1 MDKVLIVDDDQIFLQ
16 SLQQGL
22 QKYTGQFEV
31 LTASN
36 GEEALAVLKRDRI
49 SVLIT
54 DLEMPEMDGLE
65 LLAHMRKNRPQV
77 PCVVMAESGSSEIRN
92 EADREYIFRYLQKPF
107 DVNELFAVIIE
118 GLDRLDEGL
127 FWREYRKE
135 SDSL

>member
-1 MDKVLIVDDDQIFLQ
+1 MARILIVDDEQDILNT
-16 SLQQGL
+16 LP
-22 QKYTGQFEV
+22 EV
-31 LTASN
+31 LNKWGHQTFVAAN
-36 GEEALAVLKRDRI
+36 GIEGLKVFRENPLDF
-49 SVLIT
+49 VIT
-54 DLEMPEMDGLE
+54 DIKMPQMDGLE

-77 PCVVMAESGSSEIRN
+77 PCVVLTGSESPEIRN

-135 SDSL
+135 SDSF